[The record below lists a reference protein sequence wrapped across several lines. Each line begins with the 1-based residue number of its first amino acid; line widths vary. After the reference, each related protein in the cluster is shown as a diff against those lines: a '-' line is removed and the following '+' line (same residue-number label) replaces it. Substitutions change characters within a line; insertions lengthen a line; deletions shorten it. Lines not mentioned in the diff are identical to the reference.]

1 MNDIKLNGIADDL
14 LILNKITVDR
24 LFQLENCA
32 DCIALY
38 VFYCKTAKWQKTDTV
53 KANDQYVKKSLK
65 WGISKIQKT
74 KQALK
79 EHGLID
85 IVQRRKD
92 GKIEGW
98 FIKVSYLVNERKA
111 DEIKIK
117 MQNINNTQ
125 NQQVENCTSGIEE
138 TNALKENIKCLK
150 KEIEMLK
157 DNKKE
162 RKPKKQTNI
171 NNTQNQQVENCTS
184 GIEETNALKENI
196 KCLKKEIEMLK
207 DNKKE
212 RKPKKQT
219 KSYDEQITEYTQNE
233 DLQNALKAFLQMR
246 SFIKKPMTE
255 YALKLMLKKLDEL
268 GNTDDVKIAILNQS
282 ITHNWQGIFP
292 LKDEYIKQE
301 KQSEKKYDQNGY
313 ESEEDLM
320 KMFYGK

>member
-1 MNDIKLNGIADDL
+1 MNDIELNDIADDL

-38 VFYCKTAKWQKTDTV
+38 VFYYKTAKWQKTNTV

-117 MQNINNTQ
+117 VQNINNTQ
-125 NQQVENCTSGIEE
+125 NEQVENCTSGNEE
-138 TNALKENIKCLK
+138 TNALKEKIKCLE
-150 KEIEMLK
+150 KEIK
-157 DNKKE
+157 
-162 RKPKKQTNI
+162 
-171 NNTQNQQVENCTS
+171 
-184 GIEETNALKENI
+184 
-196 KCLKKEIEMLK
+196 MLK

-219 KSYDEQITEYTQNE
+219 KSYDEQIAEYTQNE
-233 DLQNALKAFLQMR
+233 DLQNTLKAFLQMR

-255 YALKLMLKKLDEL
+255 YALKLMLKKLDDL
-268 GNTDDVKIAILNQS
+268 GNNDTTKIAILNQS

-292 LKDEYIKQE
+292 LKDEYTKQE
-301 KQSEKKYDQNGY
+301 KQPEKKYDQNGY

-320 KMFYGK
+320 AMFYGK

>member
-1 MNDIKLNGIADDL
+1 MNDIKLNDIADDL
-14 LILNKITVDR
+14 LILNKITIDR

-38 VFYCKTAKWQKTDTV
+38 LFYYKTAKWQKTNTV

-74 KQALK
+74 KQTLK

-98 FIKVSYLVNERKA
+98 FIKVSYLVSERKA
-111 DEIKIK
+111 DEIKINV
-117 MQNINNTQ
+117 QESNNTQ
-125 NQQVENCTSGIEE
+125 NEQVENCTSGNEE
-138 TNALKENIKCLK
+138 TNALKEKIKCLE
-150 KEIEMLK
+150 KEIE
-157 DNKKE
+157 
-162 RKPKKQTNI
+162 
-171 NNTQNQQVENCTS
+171 V
-184 GIEETNALKENI
+184 
-196 KCLKKEIEMLK
+196 LK

-233 DLQNALKAFLQMR
+233 ELQNALKAFVQMR
-246 SFIKKPMTE
+246 AFIKKPLTE
-255 YALKLMLKKLDEL
+255 YGLKLLLNKLSKI
-268 GNTDDVKIAILNQS
+268 GRTDAEKIAIVNRS
-282 ITHNWQGIFP
+282 VEHNWQGFF
-292 LKDEYIKQE
+292 EIKEETSYQ
-301 KQSEKKYDQNGY
+301 KSAQPEKKYDQNGY
-313 ESEEDLM
+313 DSEEEFM

>member
-1 MNDIKLNGIADDL
+1 MNDIKLNDIADDL

-38 VFYCKTAKWQKTDTV
+38 VFYYKTAKWQKTNTV

-117 MQNINNTQ
+117 VQNINNTQ
-125 NQQVENCTSGIEE
+125 NQQVENCTSGNEE
-138 TNALKENIKCLK
+138 TNALKEKIKCLE
-150 KEIEMLK
+150 KEIE
-157 DNKKE
+157 
-162 RKPKKQTNI
+162 
-171 NNTQNQQVENCTS
+171 V
-184 GIEETNALKENI
+184 
-196 KCLKKEIEMLK
+196 LK

-219 KSYDEQITEYTQNE
+219 KSYDEQITEYTENE
-233 DLQNALKAFLQMR
+233 ELQNALKAFVQMR

-292 LKDEYIKQE
+292 LKDEYTKQE
-301 KQSEKKYDQNGY
+301 KQPEKKYDQNGY

-320 KMFYGK
+320 AMFYGK

>member
-1 MNDIKLNGIADDL
+1 MIDNTEGSKNMNDIELNDIADDL

-38 VFYCKTAKWQKTDTV
+38 VFYYKTAKWQKTNTV

-117 MQNINNTQ
+117 VQNINNTQ
-125 NQQVENCTSGIEE
+125 NEQVENCTSGNEE
-138 TNALKENIKCLK
+138 TNALKEKIKCLE
-150 KEIEMLK
+150 KELK
-157 DNKKE
+157 
-162 RKPKKQTNI
+162 
-171 NNTQNQQVENCTS
+171 
-184 GIEETNALKENI
+184 
-196 KCLKKEIEMLK
+196 MLK

-219 KSYDEQITEYTQNE
+219 KSYDEQIAEYTENE
-233 DLQNALKAFLQMR
+233 DLQNALKAFVQMR

-255 YALKLMLKKLDEL
+255 YAFKLMLKKLDEL
-268 GNTDDVKIAILNQS
+268 GNNDTTKIAILNQS

-292 LKDEYIKQE
+292 LKNEYTNQE
-301 KQSEKKYDQNGY
+301 KQPEKKYDQNGY
-313 ESEEDLM
+313 ESEEELM
-320 KMFYGK
+320 KMLYGK

>member
-1 MNDIKLNGIADDL
+1 MNDIKLNDIADDL

-38 VFYCKTAKWQKTDTV
+38 VFYYKTAKWQKTNTV

-74 KQALK
+74 KQTLK

-98 FIKVSYLVNERKA
+98 FIKVSYLVSERKA
-111 DEIKIK
+111 DEIKINV
-117 MQNINNTQ
+117 QESNNTQ
-125 NQQVENCTSGIEE
+125 NEQVENCTSSNEE
-138 TNALKENIKCLK
+138 TNALKEKIKCLE
-150 KEIEMLK
+150 KEIE
-157 DNKKE
+157 
-162 RKPKKQTNI
+162 
-171 NNTQNQQVENCTS
+171 V
-184 GIEETNALKENI
+184 
-196 KCLKKEIEMLK
+196 LK

-219 KSYDEQITEYTQNE
+219 KSYDEQIAEYTENE
-233 DLQNALKAFLQMR
+233 ELQNALKAFVQMR
-246 SFIKKPMTE
+246 AFIKKPLTE
-255 YALKLMLKKLDEL
+255 YGLKLLLNKLSKI
-268 GNTDDVKIAILNQS
+268 GRTDAEKIAIVNRS
-282 ITHNWQGIFP
+282 VEHNWQGFF
-292 LKDEYIKQE
+292 EIKEETSYQ
-301 KQSEKKYDQNGY
+301 KSSQPEKKYDQNGY
-313 ESEEDLM
+313 DSEEEFM

>member
-1 MNDIKLNGIADDL
+1 MTDCETEKKGNKNMNDIELNDIADDL

-38 VFYCKTAKWQKTDTV
+38 VFYYKTAKWQKTNTV

-74 KQALK
+74 KQTLK

-117 MQNINNTQ
+117 VQNINNTQ
-125 NQQVENCTSGIEE
+125 NEQVENCTSGNEE
-138 TNALKENIKCLK
+138 TDALKEKIKCL
-150 KEIEMLK
+150 E
-157 DNKKE
+157 
-162 RKPKKQTNI
+162 
-171 NNTQNQQVENCTS
+171 
-184 GIEETNALKENI
+184 
-196 KCLKKEIEMLK
+196 KEIEMLK

-219 KSYDEQITEYTQNE
+219 KSYDEQIAEYTENE
-233 DLQNALKAFLQMR
+233 ELQNALKAFVQMR
-246 SFIKKPMTE
+246 SFIKSPVTE
-255 YALKLMLKKLDEL
+255 HGLKLLLNKLTKISRNDAE
-268 GNTDDVKIAILNQS
+268 KIAIVNNS
-282 ITHNWQGIFP
+282 IENNWKGFYG
-292 LKDEYIKQE
+292 LKKESSYQKSVQP
-301 KQSEKKYDQNGY
+301 EKKYDQNGY
-313 ESEEDLM
+313 ESEEEFM

>member
-1 MNDIKLNGIADDL
+1 MNDIKLNDIADDL
-14 LILNKITVDR
+14 LILNKSTIDR

-38 VFYCKTAKWQKTDTV
+38 VFYYKTAKWQKTDTV

-74 KQALK
+74 KQTLK

-98 FIKVSYLVNERKA
+98 FIKVSYLVSERKA

-117 MQNINNTQ
+117 VQDSNNTQ
-125 NQQVENCTSGIEE
+125 NEQVENCTSGNEE
-138 TNALKENIKCLK
+138 TNALKEKIKCLE
-150 KEIEMLK
+150 KEIE
-157 DNKKE
+157 
-162 RKPKKQTNI
+162 
-171 NNTQNQQVENCTS
+171 V
-184 GIEETNALKENI
+184 
-196 KCLKKEIEMLK
+196 LK

-233 DLQNALKAFLQMR
+233 ELQNALKAFVQMR
-246 SFIKKPMTE
+246 AFIKKPLTE
-255 YALKLMLKKLDEL
+255 YGLKLLLNKLSKI
-268 GNTDDVKIAILNQS
+268 GRTDAEKIAIVNRS
-282 ITHNWQGIFP
+282 VEHNWQGFF
-292 LKDEYIKQE
+292 EIKEETSYQ
-301 KQSEKKYDQNGY
+301 KSAQQEKKYDQNGY
-313 ESEEDLM
+313 ESEEEFM

>member
-1 MNDIKLNGIADDL
+1 MNDIKLNDIADDL
-14 LILNKITVDR
+14 LILNKITIDR

-38 VFYCKTAKWQKTDTV
+38 VFYYKTAKWQKTNTV

-117 MQNINNTQ
+117 VQNINNTQ
-125 NQQVENCTSGIEE
+125 NEQVENCTSGNEE
-138 TNALKENIKCLK
+138 TNALKEKIKCL
-150 KEIEMLK
+150 ENELK
-157 DNKKE
+157 
-162 RKPKKQTNI
+162 
-171 NNTQNQQVENCTS
+171 
-184 GIEETNALKENI
+184 
-196 KCLKKEIEMLK
+196 MLK

-219 KSYDEQITEYTQNE
+219 KSYDEQIAEYTQNE
-233 DLQNALKAFLQMR
+233 DLQNALKAFIQMR

-268 GNTDDVKIAILNQS
+268 GNNDTTKIAILNQS

-292 LKDEYIKQE
+292 LKDEYTKHE
-301 KQSEKKYDQNGY
+301 KQPEKKYDQNGY
-313 ESEEDLM
+313 ESEEELM

>member
-1 MNDIKLNGIADDL
+1 MTNCETEKKGTKNMNDIELNDIADDL
-14 LILNKITVDR
+14 LILNKITIDR

-38 VFYCKTAKWQKTDTV
+38 VFYYKTAKWQKTNTV

-74 KQALK
+74 KQTLK

-117 MQNINNTQ
+117 VQNINNTQ
-125 NQQVENCTSGIEE
+125 NQQVENCTSGNEE
-138 TNALKENIKCLK
+138 TNALKEKIKCLE

-162 RKPKKQTNI
+162 RKT
-171 NNTQNQQVENCTS
+171 
-184 GIEETNALKENI
+184 
-196 KCLKKEIEMLK
+196 
-207 DNKKE
+207 
-212 RKPKKQT
+212 KKQT
-219 KSYDEQITEYTQNE
+219 KSYDEQIAEYTGNE
-233 DLQNALKAFLQMR
+233 ELQDALKAFIQMR

-255 YALKLMLKKLDEL
+255 YALKLMMKKLDEL
-268 GNTDDVKIAILNQS
+268 GNNDTTKIAILNQS

-292 LKDEYIKQE
+292 LKDEYTNHE
-301 KQSEKKYDQNGY
+301 KQPEKKYDQNGY
-313 ESEEDLM
+313 ESEEEIM

>member
-1 MNDIKLNGIADDL
+1 MDEIKLNDIADDL
-14 LILNKITVDR
+14 LILNKITIDR

-38 VFYCKTAKWQKTDTV
+38 VFYYKTAKWQKTNTV

-74 KQALK
+74 KQTLK

-85 IVQRRKD
+85 VVQRRKG

-117 MQNINNTQ
+117 VQESNNTQ
-125 NQQVENCTSGIEE
+125 NEQVENCTSGNEE
-138 TNALKENIKCLK
+138 TNALKEKIKCLE

-162 RKPKKQTNI
+162 RKKK
-171 NNTQNQQVENCTS
+171 
-184 GIEETNALKENI
+184 
-196 KCLKKEIEMLK
+196 KK
-207 DNKKE
+207 
-212 RKPKKQT
+212 T
-219 KSYDEQITEYTQNE
+219 KSYDEQIEEYTENE
-233 DLQNALKAFLQMR
+233 ELQNALKAFVQMR

-268 GNTDDVKIAILNQS
+268 GNNDTTKIAILNQS

-292 LKDEYIKQE
+292 LKDEYTKQE
-301 KQSEKKYDQNGY
+301 KQPEKKYDQNGY
-313 ESEEDLM
+313 ESEEELM
-320 KMFYGK
+320 KMLYGK

>member
-1 MNDIKLNGIADDL
+1 MNDIELNDIADDL

-38 VFYCKTAKWQKTDTV
+38 VFYYKTAKWQKTNTV

-74 KQALK
+74 KQTLK

-117 MQNINNTQ
+117 VQNINNTQ
-125 NQQVENCTSGIEE
+125 IEQVENCTSGSEE
-138 TNALKENIKCLK
+138 TNALKEKIKCLE
-150 KEIEMLK
+150 KELEMLK

-162 RKPKKQTNI
+162 RKKKKQA
-171 NNTQNQQVENCTS
+171 Q
-184 GIEETNALKENI
+184 
-196 KCLKKEIEMLK
+196 
-207 DNKKE
+207 
-212 RKPKKQT
+212 
-219 KSYDEQITEYTQNE
+219 SYDEQIAEYTQNE
-233 DLQNALKAFLQMR
+233 ELQNALKAFIQMR

-268 GNTDDVKIAILNQS
+268 GNNDTTKIAIINQS

-292 LKDEYIKQE
+292 LKNEYTKQE
-301 KQSEKKYDQNGY
+301 KQPEKKYDQNGY
-313 ESEEDLM
+313 ESEEKLM

>member
-1 MNDIKLNGIADDL
+1 MNDIELNDIADDL

-24 LFQLENCA
+24 LFRLENCA

-38 VFYCKTAKWQKTDTV
+38 VFYYKTAKWQKTNTV

-117 MQNINNTQ
+117 VQNINNTQ
-125 NQQVENCTSGIEE
+125 NQHVENSTCGNEE
-138 TNALKENIKCLK
+138 TNALKEKIKCLE
-150 KEIEMLK
+150 KEIE
-157 DNKKE
+157 
-162 RKPKKQTNI
+162 
-171 NNTQNQQVENCTS
+171 V
-184 GIEETNALKENI
+184 
-196 KCLKKEIEMLK
+196 LK

-219 KSYDEQITEYTQNE
+219 KSYDEQITEYTENE
-233 DLQNALKAFLQMR
+233 ELQNALKAFLQMR

-268 GNTDDVKIAILNQS
+268 GNNDTTKIAILNQS

-292 LKDEYIKQE
+292 LKNEYTKQE
-301 KQSEKKYDQNGY
+301 KQPEKKYDQNGY

>member
-1 MNDIKLNGIADDL
+1 MNDIKLNDIADDL

-38 VFYCKTAKWQKTDTV
+38 VFYYKTAKWQKTNTV

-74 KQALK
+74 KQTLK

-117 MQNINNTQ
+117 VQNINNTK
-125 NQQVENCTSGIEE
+125 NEQVENCTSGNEE
-138 TNALKENIKCLK
+138 TNALKEKIKCLENELK
-150 KEIEMLK
+150 MLK
-157 DNKKE
+157 VNKKE
-162 RKPKKQTNI
+162 RKSK
-171 NNTQNQQVENCTS
+171 S
-184 GIEETNALKENI
+184 
-196 KCLKKEIEMLK
+196 
-207 DNKKE
+207 
-212 RKPKKQT
+212 
-219 KSYDEQITEYTQNE
+219 KSYDEQIAEYTQNE

-255 YALKLMLKKLDEL
+255 YALKLMLNKLDEL
-268 GNTDDVKIAILNQS
+268 GNDDTTKIAILNQS

-292 LKDEYIKQE
+292 LKDEYTKQE
-301 KQSEKKYDQNGY
+301 KQPEKKYDQNGY
-313 ESEEDLM
+313 ESEEELM

>member
-1 MNDIKLNGIADDL
+1 MNDIKLNDIADDL
-14 LILNKITVDR
+14 LIINKITVDR

-38 VFYCKTAKWQKTDTV
+38 VFYYKTAKWQKTNTV

-74 KQALK
+74 KQTLK

-98 FIKVSYLVNERKA
+98 FINVSYLVNERKA

-117 MQNINNTQ
+117 VQESNNTQ
-125 NQQVENCTSGIEE
+125 NQHVENSTCGNEE
-138 TNALKENIKCLK
+138 TNALKEKIKCLE
-150 KEIEMLK
+150 KEIE
-157 DNKKE
+157 
-162 RKPKKQTNI
+162 
-171 NNTQNQQVENCTS
+171 V
-184 GIEETNALKENI
+184 
-196 KCLKKEIEMLK
+196 LK

-219 KSYDEQITEYTQNE
+219 KSYDEQIAEYTQNE
-233 DLQNALKAFLQMR
+233 ELQDALKAFVQMR

-255 YALKLMLKKLDEL
+255 YALKLMLKKLNEL
-268 GNTDDVKIAILNQS
+268 GNNDTTKIAIINQS

-292 LKDEYIKQE
+292 LKDEYTKQA
-301 KQSEKKYDQNGY
+301 KQPEKKYDQNGY
-313 ESEEDLM
+313 GSEEDLM